1 MSDVIFDGK
10 LVTLYATEDH
20 EKKPGIIVAHSNV
33 HVFLD
38 MEATSE
44 LVSGLNQ
51 VAYKLFQTRSE
62 IYQ

>member
-10 LVTLYATEDH
+10 LVTLYDAEDH
-20 EKKPGIIVAHSNV
+20 EHHKGIIVAIHNI
-33 HVFLD
+33 HVFLGL
-38 MEATSE
+38 EATAE